1 MRYYGSENTSD
12 FLNIFLEFVS
22 GGSVQSMLVK
32 FGKFKESMIRI
43 YLTQI
48 LNGLD
53 YLHSKGVIHRDI
65 KGANILID
73 NNG

>member
-32 FGKFKESMIRI
+32 FGKFKENMIRI

>member
-1 MRYYGSENTSD
+1 
-12 FLNIFLEFVS
+12 
-22 GGSVQSMLVK
+22 MLVK
-32 FGKFKESMIRI
+32 FGKFKENMIRI